1 MKRRHSKNSIVNRL
15 ADIESTAEAIVA
27 HAEAQKPSIERE
39 IQDKRDAFD
48 AKLEADTQAKLHSI
62 RSEMKKNTDRIL
74 EEQRL
79 KNRSAIEAL
88 IQDFEKNHTKYA
100 ENILKQITEV

>member
-1 MKRRHSKNSIVNRL
+1 MNSIVNKL
-15 ADIESTAEAIVA
+15 SDIESTAEAIVA

-48 AKLEADTQAKLHSI
+48 KKLEMDTQAKLRSI
-62 RSEMKKNTDRIL
+62 RDEMKKNTDRIL

-79 KNRSAIEAL
+79 KNSSTIEAL

-100 ENILKQITEV
+100 KNILKQITEV

>member
-1 MKRRHSKNSIVNRL
+1 MNSIVNRL

-62 RSEMKKNTDRIL
+62 RSEMKK
-74 EEQRL
+74 
-79 KNRSAIEAL
+79 KHG
-88 IQDFEKNHTKYA
+88 QDSGRAAPEKPLRHRGSDSG
-100 ENILKQITEV
+100 L